1 MERWN
6 ISIVK
11 FVLIR
16 SDMAA
21 MLKSNIVCENK
32 KWPILWRNYEI

>member
-21 MLKSNIVCENK
+21 MLKSNIVCEN
-32 KWPILWRNYEI
+32 IEMTNFMT